1 MNPLNAFLACTLALT
16 LLPPAA
22 AQPAPAPAA
31 AGAGAAGA
39 GAAGHDAA
47 LAQRLG
53 ADDYGMRP
61 YVAVLLKTGPTPL
74 PPGAQRDEM
83 FRGHFANMKRL
94 ADAGKLVL
102 AGPYDGVDG
111 WRGLFVFAVRD
122 IDEARQ
128 LAAGDP
134 VLQQGEM
141 VAEYHRWYGSAAVML
156 IPELHERLAK
166 KRF

>member
-1 MNPLNAFLACTLALT
+1 MKPLIGWLAAALALT
-16 LLPPAA
+16 GLPAA
-22 AQPAPAPAA
+22 AEPAGQAPPPSTAA
-31 AGAGAAGA
+31 AS
-39 GAAGHDAA
+39 AAGHDPA

-53 ADDYGMRP
+53 ADDYGMRS

-74 PPGAQRDEM
+74 PAGPRRDEM

-94 ADAGKLVL
+94 AEAGKLVL

-122 IDEARQ
+122 IEEARQ